1 MDDVFIFEEP
11 PTEENLLQNTLWPEV
26 QKLYGHGY
34 ELFALAARHDGTLL
48 ASACKATTAEHAAII
63 IWLVF
68 IYLILYLYIYSDPN
82 HTFFAYPEIKI
93 QFVKSGIRR

>member
-1 MDDVFIFEEP
+1 MTGTILVSEP

-48 ASACKATTAEHAAII
+48 ASACKATSAEHAAII
-63 IWLVF
+63 IWLVLMYF
-68 IYLILYLYIYSDPN
+68 LLIYLFI
-82 HTFFAYPEIKI
+82 
-93 QFVKSGIRR
+93 